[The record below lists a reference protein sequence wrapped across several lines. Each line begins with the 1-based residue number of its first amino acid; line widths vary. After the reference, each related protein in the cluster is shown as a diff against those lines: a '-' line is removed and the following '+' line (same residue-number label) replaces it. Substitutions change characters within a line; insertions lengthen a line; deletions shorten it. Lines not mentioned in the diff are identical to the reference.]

1 MLTVLLSILGFV
13 AVLVVLIV
21 IHEAGHFLAAKL
33 ARVKVLE
40 FGVGFPPRLWGLR
53 RGETVY
59 SINAVPLGGF
69 VKMLGEEDPSEP
81 GSLAGKGT
89 ATRFVVMAAGPF
101 MNLLMAVAL
110 FSALFVIPKDV
121 PVGDV
126 SVVNVLP
133 ESPAAQAGVL
143 PGDVVLEANGR
154 ALDNDADLRYQIAL
168 SLGQEMSWLV
178 QRGREQVPLT
188 LVPRVNP
195 PEGAGATGISVQ
207 TRNVAYEKRSE
218 ALWRAPMLGLQR
230 TGHVLVLIKNEITK
244 WISGGAAPEV
254 TGPVGMAHVFGE
266 VAQADGF
273 RMVDRII
280 TTLNLAA
287 VISLSLGIF
296 NLLPIPALDG
306 GRILFVAIE
315 WVRRGKRISPQREG
329 LVHLVG
335 FAVLIMVAI
344 LITFADLDRIFRG
357 ESLIGG

>member
-1 MLTVLLSILGFV
+1 MVAVLLSILGFV

-21 IHEAGHFLAAKL
+21 IHEAGHFFAAKL

-40 FGVGFPPRLWGLR
+40 FGIGFPPRLWGLR
-53 RGETVY
+53 KGETVY

-81 GSLAGKGT
+81 GSLAGKST
-89 ATRFVVMAAGPF
+89 AVRFLVMAAGPF
-101 MNLLMAVAL
+101 MNLLMAVVL
-110 FSALFVIPKDV
+110 FSALFVIPQDV

-126 SVVNVLP
+126 SVVDVLP
-133 ESPAAQAGVL
+133 DSPAAQAGVL
-143 PGDVVLEANGR
+143 PGDIILEANGR
-154 ALDNDADLRYQIAL
+154 TLDNDVDLRYQIAL
-168 SLGQEMSWLV
+168 SLGQEMTWLV
-178 QRGREQVPLT
+178 QRDREQVPLT

-195 PEGAGATGISVQ
+195 PEGAGATGISVA

-266 VAQADGF
+266 VAQVDGF
-273 RMVDRII
+273 RLVDRVI

-315 WVRRGKRISPQREG
+315 WVRRGKRISPQKEG

>member
-1 MLTVLLSILGFV
+1 MFTILLSILGFV

-21 IHEAGHFLAAKL
+21 IHEAGHFFAAKL
-33 ARVKVLE
+33 ARVRVLE
-40 FGVGFPPRLWGLR
+40 FGIGFPPRIWGLR
-53 RGETVY
+53 KGETVY

-69 VKMLGEEDPSEP
+69 VKMLGEEDPSKT
-81 GSLAGKGT
+81 GSLAGKSPSV
-89 ATRFVVMAAGPF
+89 RFLVMAAGPF

-110 FSALFVIPKDV
+110 FSALFAIPQDV

-126 SVVNVLP
+126 SVVDVLP
-133 ESPAAQAGVL
+133 DSPAEQAGVL
-143 PGDVVLEANGR
+143 PGDVILEANGR
-154 ALDNDADLRYQIAL
+154 NLDNDGDLRYQIAL
-168 SLGQEMSWLV
+168 GLGQEMTWLV

-188 LVPRVNP
+188 LVPRINP
-195 PEGAGATGISVQ
+195 PEGAGATGIRVQ

-218 ALWRAPMLGLQR
+218 ALWRAPLLGLQR
-230 TGHVLVLIKNEITK
+230 TGQVLVLVKNELTK

-266 VAQADGF
+266 VAQVDGF
-273 RMVDRII
+273 RPVDRLI

-315 WVRRGKRISPQREG
+315 WIRRGKRISPQKEG

-335 FAVLIMVAI
+335 FAVLIVVAV

>member
-273 RMVDRII
+273 RMVDRVI

-315 WVRRGKRISPQREG
+315 WVRRGKRISPQKEG

-335 FAVLIMVAI
+335 FALLIMVAI
-344 LITFADLDRIFRG
+344 MITFADLDRIFRG

>member
-21 IHEAGHFLAAKL
+21 IHEAGHFFAAKL
-33 ARVKVLE
+33 SRVKVLE
-40 FGVGFPPRLWGLR
+40 FGIGFPPRLWGLR
-53 RGETVY
+53 NGETVY

-69 VKMLGEEDPSEP
+69 VKMLGEEDPSES
-81 GSLAGKGT
+81 GSLAGKSA
-89 ATRFVVMAAGPF
+89 ATRFMVMAAGPF
-101 MNLLMAVAL
+101 MNLLMAVIL

-121 PVGDV
+121 PVGDI

-133 ESPAAQAGVL
+133 DSPAAQAGVL
-143 PGDVVLEANGR
+143 SGDVILEANGR
-154 ALDNDADLRYQIAL
+154 TLDNDVDLRYQIAL
-168 SLGQEMSWLV
+168 SLGQEMTWLV
-178 QRGREQVPLT
+178 QRGREQVSLT

-195 PEGAGATGISVQ
+195 PEGAGATGISVA

-230 TGHVLVLIKNEITK
+230 TVQVLALVKNEITK

-266 VAQADGF
+266 VAQVDGF
-273 RMVDRII
+273 RPVDRVI

-315 WVRRGKRISPQREG
+315 WVRRGKRISPQKEG

-344 LITFADLDRIFRG
+344 MITFADLDRIFRG

>member
-21 IHEAGHFLAAKL
+21 IHEAGHFFAAKL
-33 ARVKVLE
+33 ARVRVLE
-40 FGVGFPPRLWGLR
+40 FGIGFPPRLWGLR
-53 RGETVY
+53 KGETIY

-81 GSLAGKGT
+81 GSLAGKST
-89 ATRFVVMAAGPF
+89 AIRFVVMAAGPL

-110 FSALFVIPKDV
+110 FSALFVIPQDV

-126 SVVNVLP
+126 SVMSVMP
-133 ESPAAQAGVL
+133 SSPAAQAGVL
-143 PGDVVLEANGR
+143 PGDVIREANGR
-154 ALDNDADLRYQIAL
+154 TLDNDGHLRYQIAL
-168 SLGQEMSWLV
+168 SLGQEMTWLV
-178 QRGREQVPLT
+178 QRGREQVTVT

-195 PEGAGATGISVQ
+195 PEGAGAAGIRVA

-218 ALWRAPMLGLQR
+218 ALWRAPILGLQR
-230 TGHVLVLIKNEITK
+230 TGEVLVLVRNEFTK
-244 WISGGAAPEV
+244 WISGGEAPEV

-266 VAQADGF
+266 VAQAEVPPF
-273 RMVDRII
+273 YRII

-287 VISLSLGIF
+287 VISLSLGIVNF
-296 NLLPIPALDG
+296 LPIPALDG
-306 GRILFVAIE
+306 GRMLFVAIE
-315 WVRRGKRISPQREG
+315 WIRRGKRISPQKEG

-335 FAVLIMVAI
+335 FAVLIVVAV
-344 LITFADLDRIFRG
+344 LVTFADLNRIFRG

>member
-1 MLTVLLSILGFV
+1 MVAVLLSILGFV

-21 IHEAGHFLAAKL
+21 IHEAGHFFAAKL

-40 FGVGFPPRLWGLR
+40 FGIGFPPRLWGLR
-53 RGETVY
+53 KGETVY

-81 GSLAGKGT
+81 GSLAGKST
-89 ATRFVVMAAGPF
+89 AVRFLVMAAGPF
-101 MNLLMAVAL
+101 MNLLMAVVL
-110 FSALFVIPKDV
+110 FSALFVIPQDV

-126 SVVNVLP
+126 SVVSVLP
-133 ESPAAQAGVL
+133 DSPAARAGVL
-143 PGDVVLEANGR
+143 PGDIILEANGR
-154 ALDNDADLRYQIAL
+154 TLDNAGHLRYEIAL
-168 SLGQEMSWLV
+168 SLGQEMTWLV
-178 QRGREQVPLT
+178 QRGREQVTVT

-195 PEGAGATGISVQ
+195 PEGAGHTGVRPDLLNIS
-207 TRNVAYEKRSE
+207 YEKRSE
-218 ALWRAPMLGLQR
+218 PIWHAPMLGLQR
-230 TGHVLVLIKNEITK
+230 TGEVLVLVRNEFTK
-244 WISGGAAPEV
+244 WISGGAAPQV

-266 VAQADGF
+266 VAQVEVPPVH
-273 RMVDRII
+273 RVI

-287 VISLSLGIF
+287 VISLSLGIV

-315 WVRRGKRISPQREG
+315 WIRRGKRISPQKEG

>member
-1 MLTVLLSILGFV
+1 MFAVLLSILGFV

-21 IHEAGHFLAAKL
+21 IHEAGHFFAAKL

-40 FGVGFPPRLWGLR
+40 FGIGFPPRLWGLR
-53 RGETVY
+53 KGETVY
-59 SINAVPLGGF
+59 TVNAVPLGGF

-81 GSLAGKGT
+81 GSLAGKS
-89 ATRFVVMAAGPF
+89 AAVRFLVMAAGPF
-101 MNLLMAVAL
+101 MNLLTAVVL
-110 FSALFVIPKDV
+110 FSALFVIPQDV
-121 PVGDV
+121 PVGDI
-126 SVVNVLP
+126 SVQDVLP
-133 ESPAAQAGVL
+133 DSPAAQAGVL
-143 PGDVVLEANGR
+143 PGDVILEANGR
-154 ALDNDADLRYQIAL
+154 TLDNDGHLRYEIAL
-168 SLGQEMSWLV
+168 SLGQETTWLV
-178 QRGREQVPLT
+178 QRGREQVAVT

-195 PEGAGATGISVQ
+195 PEGSGATGIRVA
-207 TRNVAYEKRSE
+207 TRNVTYEKRSE

-230 TGHVLVLIKNEITK
+230 TGEVLVLVRNEFTK
-244 WISGGAAPEV
+244 WISGGAAPQV

-266 VAQADGF
+266 VAQVEVPPVH
-273 RMVDRII
+273 RVI

-315 WVRRGKRISPQREG
+315 WIRRGKRISPQKEG

>member
-1 MLTVLLSILGFV
+1 MLAIPLSILGFV

-21 IHEAGHFLAAKL
+21 IHEAGHFFAAKL

-40 FGVGFPPRLWGLR
+40 FGIGFPPRLWGLR
-53 RGETVY
+53 KGETVY

-81 GSLAGKGT
+81 GSLAGKST
-89 ATRFVVMAAGPF
+89 AVRFMVMAAGPF
-101 MNLLMAVAL
+101 MNLMMAVAL
-110 FSALFVIPKDV
+110 FSALFVIPQDV

-126 SVVNVLP
+126 SVVDVLP
-133 ESPAAQAGVL
+133 DSPAEQAGVL
-143 PGDVVLEANGR
+143 PGDVILEANGR
-154 ALDNDADLRYQIAL
+154 NLDNDGDLRYQIAL
-168 SLGQEMSWLV
+168 SLGQEMTWLV
-178 QRGREQVPLT
+178 QRGREQVTVT

-195 PEGAGATGISVQ
+195 PEGAGHTGVRPDLLNIS
-207 TRNVAYEKRSE
+207 YEKRSE

-230 TGHVLVLIKNEITK
+230 TGELLVLVKNELTK
-244 WISGGAAPEV
+244 WISGGAPPEV

-266 VAQADGF
+266 VAQVDGF
-273 RMVDRII
+273 RPVDRLI

-315 WVRRGKRISPQREG
+315 WVRRGKRISPQKEG

-335 FAVLIMVAI
+335 FAVLIVVAV
-344 LITFADLDRIFRG
+344 LVTFADLDRIFRG

>member
-1 MLTVLLSILGFV
+1 MVTVLLSILGFV

-21 IHEAGHFLAAKL
+21 IHEAGHFFAAKL

-40 FGVGFPPRLWGLR
+40 FGIGFPPRLWSLR
-53 RGETVY
+53 KGETVY

-69 VKMLGEEDPSEP
+69 VKMLGEENPSEP
-81 GSLAGKGT
+81 GSLAGKST

-101 MNLLMAVAL
+101 MNLLMAVVL
-110 FSALFVIPKDV
+110 FSALFVIPQNV

-133 ESPAAQAGVL
+133 DSPAAQAGVL
-143 PGDVVLEANGR
+143 PGDVILEANGST
-154 ALDNDADLRYQIAL
+154 LDNDVDLRYQIAL
-168 SLGQEMSWLV
+168 SLGQEMTWLV
-178 QRGREQVPLT
+178 QRGREQVSLT
-188 LVPRVNP
+188 LVPRINP
-195 PEGAGATGISVQ
+195 PEGAGATGISVA

-218 ALWRAPMLGLQR
+218 ALWRAPVLGLQR
-230 TGHVLVLIKNEITK
+230 MGQVLVLIKNELTK

-266 VAQADGF
+266 VAQVDGF
-273 RMVDRII
+273 RLVDRVI

-287 VISLSLGIF
+287 IISLSLGIF

-306 GRILFVAIE
+306 GRILFVGIE
-315 WVRRGKRISPQREG
+315 WVRRGKRISPQKEG

-344 LITFADLDRIFRG
+344 MITFADLDRIFRG

>member
-1 MLTVLLSILGFV
+1 MFTVLLSILGFV

-21 IHEAGHFLAAKL
+21 IHEAGHFFAAKL

-40 FGVGFPPRLWGLR
+40 FGIGFPPRLWGLR
-53 RGETVY
+53 KGETIY

-81 GSLAGKGT
+81 GSLAGKST
-89 ATRFVVMAAGPF
+89 SIRFLVMAAGPF
-101 MNLLMAVAL
+101 MNLIMAVAL
-110 FSALFVIPKDV
+110 FSVLFLIPQDV

-133 ESPAAQAGVL
+133 DSPAAEAGIL
-143 PGDVVLEANGR
+143 PGDVILEANGR
-154 ALDNDADLRYQIAL
+154 TVDNDGHLRYQIAL
-168 SLGQEMSWLV
+168 SLGEEMTWLI
-178 QRGREQVPLT
+178 QRGREQVSLT

-195 PEGAGATGISVQ
+195 PEGTGATGIRVA
-207 TRNVAYEKRSE
+207 TRNVVYEKRSE

-230 TGHVLVLIKNEITK
+230 TGQVLVLVKNEITK

-266 VAQADGF
+266 VAQAEELPPVN
-273 RMVDRII
+273 RVI

-315 WVRRGKRISPQREG
+315 WVRRGKRISPQKEG

-335 FAVLIMVAI
+335 FAVLIVVAV
-344 LITFADLDRIFRG
+344 LVTFADLDRIFRG

>member
-1 MLTVLLSILGFV
+1 MVTVLLSILGFV

-21 IHEAGHFLAAKL
+21 IHEAGHFFAAKL

-53 RGETVY
+53 RGETLY

-81 GSLAGKGT
+81 GSLAGKSA

-126 SVVNVLP
+126 SVVDVLP
-133 ESPAAQAGVL
+133 DSPAAQSGIL

-178 QRGREQVPLT
+178 QRGREQVSLT

-195 PEGAGATGISVQ
+195 PEGAGATGISVA

-266 VAQADGF
+266 VSQVEAPPVH
-273 RMVDRII
+273 RVL

-315 WVRRGKRISPQREG
+315 WVRRGKRISPQKEG

-344 LITFADLDRIFRG
+344 MITFADLDRIFRG